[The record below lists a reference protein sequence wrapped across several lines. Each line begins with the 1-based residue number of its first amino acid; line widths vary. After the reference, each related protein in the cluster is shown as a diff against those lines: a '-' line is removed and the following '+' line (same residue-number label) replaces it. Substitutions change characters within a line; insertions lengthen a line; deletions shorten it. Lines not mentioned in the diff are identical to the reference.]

1 MLLVSMLAILFV
13 FSLAGMEIAW
23 AIGLSAFVFIL
34 LSQLTDPFGISFIL
48 YSQQMIV
55 GLDGFILVAIPLFV
69 FAGELMNVSGVTQRI
84 VRMASAVVGHFHGG
98 LANVGVVANFIMS
111 GISGSALA
119 DAAATGTVLIPEMKK
134 RGFPADFSA
143 AVISSAATVG
153 PIIPPSIS
161 FVLLGAI
168 VEVSVGRLFM
178 GGVVPGFIMFVS
190 MFVLTWWI
198 CRKRNYPVEE
208 RTTIRE
214 KGNAFLAGSLAL
226 LAPVFVVGSIVGGIA
241 TPTEAAT
248 VAVFYTLFLGVVV
261 YRTTKW
267 RDIVEAAGRSAVA
280 SSVIMLTVA
289 TSQVFGM
296 LAVQEKLGV
305 ILTTAMLQVSENV
318 YVLLLMA
325 NVLMLFLGMFMEILP
340 IMLILAPILFPLF
353 MGMGISDV
361 HLGVVMVLNLMIG
374 MITPPIGL
382 NLFVLSAISGEGVI
396 EIFRQAVPYFV
407 VLVLVLALITYYP
420 PLTLFLADL
429 VIPVK

>member
-280 SSVIMLTVA
+280 SSVIMLAVA
-289 TSQVFGM
+289 TSQVFAM
-296 LAVQEKLGV
+296 LAVQEQLGV

>member
-289 TSQVFGM
+289 TSQVFAM

-305 ILTTAMLQVSENV
+305 ILTSAMLQVSENV

>member
-1 MLLVSMLAILFV
+1 MLLVSMLVLLFI
-13 FSLAGMEIAW
+13 FSLIGMEIGW
-23 AIGLSAFVFIL
+23 AIGFAAFGYLVLAQFE
-34 LSQLTDPFGISFIL
+34 PFGTPMIL
-48 YSQQMIV
+48 FSQMMV
-55 GLDGFILVAIPLFV
+55 AGLNSFILVAIPLFI
-69 FAGELMNVSGVTQRI
+69 FAGELMNRSGVTQRI
-84 VRMASAVVGHFHGG
+84 IGLAAALVGHIRGG

-119 DAAATGTVLIPEMKK
+119 DAAATGTVLVPAMKE
-134 RGFPADFSA
+134 RGFPPAFSA

-178 GGVVPGFIMFVS
+178 GGVIPGFIMFVS
-190 MFVLTWWI
+190 MFALTYWI
-198 CRKRNYPVEE
+198 SRKNEYPVEE
-208 RTTIRE
+208 KATFVQQRVALSD
-214 KGNAFLAGSLAL
+214 GFLAL
-226 LAPVFVVGSIVGGIA
+226 LAPAFVVGSIVFGIA
-241 TPTEAAT
+241 TPTEAAA

-261 YRTTKW
+261 W
-267 RDIVEAAGRSAVA
+267 RSLSLRSIIEAAGLAAIS

-289 TSQVFGM
+289 TSQIFAF
-296 LAVQEKLGV
+296 LAVREKLGE
-305 ILTTAMLQVSENV
+305 ILTNAMLSVSDNV

-325 NVLMLFLGMFMEILP
+325 NILMLFLGMFMEILP

-382 NLFVLSAISGEGVI
+382 NLFVLSAISKVGVI
-396 EIFRQAVPYFV
+396 EIFRYAVPYFV
-407 VLVLVLALITYYP
+407 TLLGVLMLITYVP
-420 PLTLFLADL
+420 QLTLFLADL